1 MVHQSVLATGIFKL
15 GAVRTR
21 AARRDIFF
29 IADADPQNAFINV
42 IVRVASGRPLE
53 KRRAVAEA
61 IMGVIA
67 AKTAGIGDSRGLA
80 LSVYVEEIDEDGAL
94 RKNNLA
100 RPHGSARATERRRM
114 NKPAV
119 PYMETK
125 NVAVAFGSHSIARI
139 GVKFGGDMPIPAP
152 VLYPPFNIVRLSHVV
167 LTVTDLQASR
177 AFYFDTLGLQVTD
190 ETSDAI

>member
-1 MVHQSVLATGIFKL
+1 MVISMGRRRKLCALAKEPGVPHIIVEYSANLEDAVAIDPMVREVHQSVLATCIFKL

-67 AKTAGIGDSRGLA
+67 AKTADIGDSRGLA

-94 RKNNLA
+94 RKNNLHA
-100 RPHGSARATERRRM
+100 RMEARVQRSAAE
-114 NKPAV
+114 
-119 PYMETK
+119 
-125 NVAVAFGSHSIARI
+125 
-139 GVKFGGDMPIPAP
+139 
-152 VLYPPFNIVRLSHVV
+152 
-167 LTVTDLQASR
+167 
-177 AFYFDTLGLQVTD
+177 
-190 ETSDAI
+190 

>member
-1 MVHQSVLATGIFKL
+1 MPHIIVEYSANLEDVVAIDPMVRDVHQSVLATGIFKL

-67 AKTAGIGDSRGLA
+67 AKTADIGDSRGLA

-94 RKNNLA
+94 RKNNLHA
-100 RPHGSARATERRRM
+100 RMEARAQRSAAE
-114 NKPAV
+114 
-119 PYMETK
+119 
-125 NVAVAFGSHSIARI
+125 
-139 GVKFGGDMPIPAP
+139 
-152 VLYPPFNIVRLSHVV
+152 
-167 LTVTDLQASR
+167 
-177 AFYFDTLGLQVTD
+177 
-190 ETSDAI
+190 

>member
-1 MVHQSVLATGIFKL
+1 MPHIIVEYSANLEDVVAIDPMVRDVHQSVLATGIFRL

-94 RKNNLA
+94 RKNNLHA
-100 RPHGSARATERRRM
+100 RMEARAQRSAAE
-114 NKPAV
+114 
-119 PYMETK
+119 
-125 NVAVAFGSHSIARI
+125 
-139 GVKFGGDMPIPAP
+139 
-152 VLYPPFNIVRLSHVV
+152 
-167 LTVTDLQASR
+167 
-177 AFYFDTLGLQVTD
+177 
-190 ETSDAI
+190 

>member
-1 MVHQSVLATGIFKL
+1 VAIDPMVREVHQSVLATGIFKL

-94 RKNNLA
+94 RKNNLHA
-100 RPHGSARATERRRM
+100 RMEARAQRSAAE
-114 NKPAV
+114 
-119 PYMETK
+119 
-125 NVAVAFGSHSIARI
+125 
-139 GVKFGGDMPIPAP
+139 
-152 VLYPPFNIVRLSHVV
+152 
-167 LTVTDLQASR
+167 
-177 AFYFDTLGLQVTD
+177 
-190 ETSDAI
+190 